1 MFTPV
6 GWQPGVMEYKG
17 ARDHHSR
24 SMSGGVR
31 NGLAPHLLRA
41 AAPSDTDREFCFMD
55 NHLSRQLDRAIV
67 RIETTTG
74 LKRLFWRIWK
84 RYLERGL

>member
-1 MFTPV
+1 
-6 GWQPGVMEYKG
+6 
-17 ARDHHSR
+17 
-24 SMSGGVR
+24 
-31 NGLAPHLLRA
+31 
-41 AAPSDTDREFCFMD
+41 MD